1 MRMFYYISD
10 TTLQRGGAAFKHRVF
25 GTPPSGANGGRKS
38 GDTPETPPGAAP
50 LDPAFKIPMLVK
62 GGAGDAVLLPGSGV
76 SPISADLRRCRGQSP
91 LPGSGVSP
99 VSPLLSRSLRRR
111 GKIRHITKE
120 R

>member
-10 TTLQRGGAAFKHRVF
+10 TTLQQGGAAFKHRVF
-25 GTPPSGANGGRKS
+25 GTPPKGANGGRKS
-38 GDTPETPPGAAP
+38 VDTPETPPGAAP
-50 LDPAFKIPMLVK
+50 LDPAFKIPMLGR

-76 SPISADLRRCRGQSP
+76 SP
-91 LPGSGVSP
+91 
-99 VSPLLSRSLRRR
+99 VSPLLSRRLRRR